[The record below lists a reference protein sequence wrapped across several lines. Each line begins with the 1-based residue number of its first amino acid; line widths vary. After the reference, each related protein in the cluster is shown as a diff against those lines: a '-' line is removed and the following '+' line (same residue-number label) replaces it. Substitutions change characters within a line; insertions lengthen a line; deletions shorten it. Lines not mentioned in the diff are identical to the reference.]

1 MKNFEEEYL
10 NRIGEDCD
18 NKVTESSNIENIG
31 SNNVYIQ
38 ILNQE
43 KEKTQFN
50 IYKLEIE
57 QRIINDMMTKS
68 ELIENIVAQH
78 PNITKKHIEF
88 IINSVFNSIKDSLQ
102 KGEKVEIRGFGSFKI
117 REKTSKVGRNPKTGE
132 ETVIEPR
139 TVVVFRPS
147 QIFKDDVN
155 D

>member
-68 ELIENIVAQH
+68 ELIERNKYMEQIKM
-78 PNITKKHIEF
+78 NNKTIE
-88 IINSVFNSIKDSLQ
+88 
-102 KGEKVEIRGFGSFKI
+102 SFKLRLESI
-117 REKTSKVGRNPKTGE
+117 ENLLNQMGE
-132 ETVIEPR
+132 
-139 TVVVFRPS
+139 
-147 QIFKDDVN
+147 
-155 D
+155 